1 MGRHEAPARAGRVW
15 PPTQYITRN
24 SKLTLALAPDLP
36 TPERL
41 RSRLRW
47 FSPEEL
53 VEGGRVPR
61 LPVPDD
67 LAVGKVKENHL
78 PKIDGLSGRRPRSR
92 LPVVEDPQMCGGK
105 VGVGRHDVSLGDER
119 VHVVVKVGQ

>member
-1 MGRHEAPARAGRVW
+1 MRHS
-15 PPTQYITRN
+15 TF
-24 SKLTLALAPDLP
+24 
-36 TPERL
+36 
-41 RSRLRW
+41 RW

-78 PKIDGLSGRRPRSR
+78 SKVDGLSGWRPRPR
-92 LPVVEDPQMCGGK
+92 VPPVVDPPMRGGK
-105 VGVGRHDVSLGDER
+105 VGVGRHRVALGDEL
-119 VHVVVKVGQ
+119 VHVVVKVGEGGEPR